1 MARLLTMTIGR
12 STMNSSTLLRR
23 EHSPGRMGLQ
33 DTALTLRG
41 RPCRVTRVMRLD
53 GKVAV
58 ITGGAAGIGFAYAR
72 RFIAEGARVVIG
84 DVVDPEAAAATLGQ
98 PDRVLAQR
106 ADVADPAAL
115 RALAHATVAR
125 FQRIDVLVNNAAV
138 FATLR
143 PQPFDE
149 IPEAEW
155 ARVLAVNVTGVWNA
169 VRAVVPTMRAQGS
182 GRIVNVASA
191 IVAKGTAML
200 LHYVTSKGAVV
211 AMTRALAR
219 ELGGSGITV
228 NAVAPGLILSDTV
241 QANPA
246 ITEFQADAVM
256 RARSLKRDAFP
267 EDVEGA
273 VMFLASDESAF
284 MSGQTLIVDGGSV
297 FSTL

>member
-1 MARLLTMTIGR
+1 
-12 STMNSSTLLRR
+12 
-23 EHSPGRMGLQ
+23 
-33 DTALTLRG
+33 
-41 RPCRVTRVMRLD
+41 MRLD

-72 RFIAEGARVVIG
+72 RFLAEGARVVIT
-84 DVVDPEAAAATLGQ
+84 DIADPAPAANTLGAG
-98 PDRVLAQR
+98 DRVLARQ
-106 ADVADPAAL
+106 ADVTDAAAI
-115 RALAHATVAR
+115 RALAEAAVAR
-125 FQRIDVLVNNAAV
+125 FGRIDVLVNNAAV

-155 ARVLAVNVTGVWNA
+155 ARVMAVNVTGVWNA
-169 VRAVVPTMRAQGS
+169 VRAVVPTMRAQGG

-191 IVAKGTAML
+191 IVAKGTALL

-219 ELGGSGITV
+219 ELGPSGITV

>member
-1 MARLLTMTIGR
+1 
-12 STMNSSTLLRR
+12 
-23 EHSPGRMGLQ
+23 
-33 DTALTLRG
+33 
-41 RPCRVTRVMRLD
+41 MRLD

-115 RALAHATVAR
+115 RALAHATVTR

-219 ELGGSGITV
+219 ELGPSGITV